1 MSPVRIRHRS
11 LFQRRYHLKRFA
23 IFLGIILFLVSCA
36 PSRDTYSKCEVV
48 TLKVHIT
55 NTYLAKYSKVFGYCI
70 YNNIV
75 LNVSNDIS
83 GYYYKKYSL
92 KSGDE
97 IEANVTVYHFQ
108 QTDGTFLRT
117 SVDFSKYEIK

>member
-1 MSPVRIRHRS
+1 
-11 LFQRRYHLKRFA
+11 
-23 IFLGIILFLVSCA
+23 
-36 PSRDTYSKCEVV
+36 
-48 TLKVHIT
+48 
-55 NTYLAKYSKVFGYCI
+55 
-70 YNNIV
+70 